1 MYSNKRTNQGGSV
14 AVFLI
19 VSVLLAVAVV
29 GGMYA
34 VQKRGSQA
42 REVQPIAQTPTNEQ
56 KQETNNQAQ
65 EAEQQKQAAE
75 AEKQAETQKK
85 AAADKQAQADAQKKA
100 EADKKAQADAEKKR
114 QEAAQKAGQAPAPAA
129 TIPQT
134 GVTSQPTD
142 KLPTTGPESNLM
154 QLLAGGVLVAM
165 VGAYLKSYRYR
176 FGSVVR

>member
-1 MYSNKRTNQGGSV
+1 MYSNKRTSQGGSA

-19 VSVLLAVAVV
+19 VSVLLAAAVV

-42 REVQPIAQTPTNEQ
+42 REVQPIAQTSTNEQ
-56 KQETNNQAQ
+56 KQESNNQTQ
-65 EAEQQKQAAE
+65 EAEQQKQAE
-75 AEKQAETQKK
+75 AQKK
-85 AAADKQAQADAQKKA
+85 AAADKQAQADALKKA

-114 QEAAQKAGQAPAPAA
+114 QEAAQKAQQAPAPAA

-134 GVTSQPTD
+134 GVVSQPAD

-154 QLLAGGVLVAM
+154 QLLAAGVLVAM

-176 FGSVVR
+176 FGSVAR